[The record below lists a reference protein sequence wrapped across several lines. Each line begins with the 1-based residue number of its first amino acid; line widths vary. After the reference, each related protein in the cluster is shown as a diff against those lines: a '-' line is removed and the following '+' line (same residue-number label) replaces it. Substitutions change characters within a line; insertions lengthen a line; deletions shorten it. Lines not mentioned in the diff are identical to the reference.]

1 MTAVAVG
8 LAALA
13 SSLALERVLRL
24 LPGGLQHT
32 LRDLDVPYRRPDEL
46 RTLEALVIP
55 FSL

>member
-13 SSLALERVLRL
+13 NSLALERVLRL

-32 LRDLDVPYRRPDEL
+32 LRDL
-46 RTLEALVIP
+46 EALVIP